1 MRGPGRPRRNLRWTR
16 VYGQTI
22 LRTKEPF
29 EADETN
35 KAKLRKAA
43 EEMPA
48 ILEQMSRLLRE
59 VFGDERAKAE

>member
-1 MRGPGRPRRNLRWTR
+1 M
-16 VYGQTI
+16 YGQTI

-48 ILEQMSRLLRE
+48 ILEQMTRLLRE